1 MKTTNT
7 NTNTMK
13 TTIKKSGNKSIL
25 LTMLLLF
32 TSICLKAQEENKIME
47 IVHKNMSGIYI
58 IGGVLAFGIGLYVVS
73 VIVSKYSKDD
83 DASPKNV
90 HPISHRH
97 KHPHRVI
104 KKSA

>member
-1 MKTTNT
+1 
-7 NTNTMK
+7 MK
-13 TTIKKSGNKSIL
+13 TTIQKSGNNSIL

-32 TSICLKAQEENKIME
+32 VSIYSKAQGENTFMD
-47 IVHKNMSGIYI
+47 IVHRNMSGIYI
-58 IGGVLAFGIGLYVVS
+58 IGGVLSFGIGLYVVS
-73 VIVSKYSKDD
+73 LIVSRYSKQ
-83 DASPKNV
+83 DADAPKNI